1 MGAKSPDASIA
12 PGFLRHLVISLKG
25 EDSKQKLIYMKI
37 NLKEGGNP
45 LASAV
50 GMISGKKGSQGN
62 AEHWLSNKHEREE
75 V

>member
-1 MGAKSPDASIA
+1 
-12 PGFLRHLVISLKG
+12 
-25 EDSKQKLIYMKI
+25 MKI

-62 AEHWLSNKHEREE
+62 AEH
-75 V
+75 

>member
-1 MGAKSPDASIA
+1 MGAKSPDANIA

-25 EDSKQKLIYMKI
+25 EDSEQKWMYMKI

-50 GMISGKKGSQGN
+50 GMVSGGGGAGAAQ
-62 AEHWLSNKHEREE
+62 HID
-75 V
+75 